1 MGREVVT
8 LGVRETPYK
17 GKYIEDERLVLLTVA
32 SRQSQQCPYG
42 HNSSVGKWPA
52 STLMVS
58 WRTEGLGL
66 CCPLR
71 WKGVPRTPAWWAGWR
86 TEFTQSRLKAK
97 WQHINYFQGQS
108 WSVLRFKSGCAKP
121 KVGPAPRQQERGEGF
136 TGRSRSE
143 ASVWWV
149 RGPAVALLGKR
160 SWLCVPICSQ
170 ESVSQIEVHWP
181 WLRLWFARAATKSS
195 ESPQWNGLLFKY
207 F

>member
-8 LGVRETPYK
+8 LEVRETLYK
-17 GKYIEDERLVLLTVA
+17 GKYLEDERLVLLTVA

-42 HNSSVGKWPA
+42 HNWSVGKWPA

-86 TEFTQSRLKAK
+86 TEFTQGRLKAK
-97 WQHINYFQGQS
+97 WQHINYFQRQS
-108 WSVLRFKSGCAKP
+108 WSVRRFKSGCARP
-121 KVGPAPRQQERGEGF
+121 KVGPPTHTQQER
-136 TGRSRSE
+136 GRSRSE

-160 SWLCVPICSQ
+160 SWLCVPVCSQ